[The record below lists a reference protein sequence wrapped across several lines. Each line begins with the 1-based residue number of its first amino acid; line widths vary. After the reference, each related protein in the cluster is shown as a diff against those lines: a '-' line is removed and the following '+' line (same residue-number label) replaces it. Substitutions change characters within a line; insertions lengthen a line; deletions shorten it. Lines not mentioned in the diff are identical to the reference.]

1 MVDVVHATTTA
12 TPTPRRREE
21 KELWWVQRMED
32 RRHAWCKKD
41 HSPVL
46 LRMRLIPTNESL
58 DQLTFRRLCV
68 ASAFHPLPAHIE
80 TDMEWDVDD
89 GSFSATLI
97 QLLLLALPPQDDDG
111 ERPRS
116 ENDSI
121 TSPAKSPRPS
131 LDSPM

>member
-1 MVDVVHATTTA
+1 
-12 TPTPRRREE
+12 
-21 KELWWVQRMED
+21 MED